1 MIFSWETSK
10 HPKSNQEPSKMSKIK
25 SRKPNRNSMD
35 DCDAPDDENAG
46 IKINDGGI
54 FDLS

>member
-25 SRKPNRNSMD
+25 SRKPNRNSMMMI
-35 DCDAPDDENAG
+35 AMPPMMKMRES
-46 IKINDGGI
+46 K
-54 FDLS
+54 